1 MGVHRYENLILLKIF
16 SIVLSMGVTGK
27 NNVKKIVHI
36 FINIELT
43 KKTAL
48 TGLRIHKA
56 DNLFE
61 VHTSAPQRIF
71 TAYGALIIERYDFS
85 EICVLAPSFQ
95 KINPP
100 IFELQKSTIYHF
112 KSLEK
117 WYSMKIFS
125 KTSNETLPSK
135 KPKNMVCH

>member
-1 MGVHRYENLILLKIF
+1 
-16 SIVLSMGVTGK
+16 MGVTGK
-27 NNVKKIVHI
+27 NIIKKNIHI

-43 KKTAL
+43 KKTAPAVS
-48 TGLRIHKA
+48 RIHKA

-61 VHTSAPQRIF
+61 VQMSAPQRNF
-71 TAYGALIIERYDFS
+71 TAYGGLIIERYDFS

-95 KINPP
+95 RIYPRT
-100 IFELQKSTIYHF
+100 FELQKSTIYHI

-117 WYSMKIFS
+117 WYSMMIFS
-125 KTSNETLPSK
+125 KTSTETLLSK